1 MRRDKRAGAGAEM
14 DRRRECEAVHGVHA
28 VNHRMPHNSTRSSF
42 LEVSMSFFRAAISI
56 FILSLAT
63 AASAT
68 APLGKTPQPGYYRF
82 MLGDFEVTAISDG
95 TNDMPWDTL
104 LQGTT
109 KEKVDA
115 AAKKAFLGMPTESSF
130 NGFLVNT
137 GSKLVLVD
145 TGAGSLFGPSLGK
158 LAANLKA
165 AGYSPEQVDEIYIT
179 HFHPD
184 HVGGLVSDGKMNF
197 PNAVVRADKHESDY
211 WLSKETLEK
220 ADAGSKGFIQG
231 AQSMLGPYVAAGKFK
246 PFEGNTELIPGVK
259 AQAAYGHTPGH
270 TVYVAESKGQKLVLW
285 GDLMHF
291 AAMQFADPSISIKF
305 DSDGKSATAQR
316 KAILADAAKNGY
328 WIAGAHL
335 PFPAV
340 GHVEASGKGYV
351 FVPINYT
358 R

>member
-1 MRRDKRAGAGAEM
+1 MRSLRAFFSLFII
-14 DRRRECEAVHGVHA
+14 AV
-28 VNHRMPHNSTRSSF
+28 
-42 LEVSMSFFRAAISI
+42 
-56 FILSLAT
+56 AT
-63 AASAT
+63 AAGAA
-68 APLGKTPQPGYYRF
+68 APLGKAPQPGYYRF

-104 LQGTT
+104 LTGTT

-197 PNAVVRADKHESDY
+197 PNAVVRADKRESDF
-211 WLSKETLEK
+211 WLAKETLEK

-246 PFEGNTELIPGVK
+246 PFEGDTELVPGVK
-259 AQAAYGHTPGH
+259 AMAAYGHTPGH
-270 TVYVAESKGQKLVLW
+270 AVYVAESRGQKIMFW
-285 GDLMHF
+285 GDLLHF
-291 AAMQFADPSISIKF
+291 AAIQFADPAISIKF
-305 DSDGKSATAQR
+305 DANAKSATAERR
-316 KAILADAAKNGY
+316 KILADAAKSGY

-340 GHVEASGKGYV
+340 GHVAASGKGYA

-358 R
+358 VK